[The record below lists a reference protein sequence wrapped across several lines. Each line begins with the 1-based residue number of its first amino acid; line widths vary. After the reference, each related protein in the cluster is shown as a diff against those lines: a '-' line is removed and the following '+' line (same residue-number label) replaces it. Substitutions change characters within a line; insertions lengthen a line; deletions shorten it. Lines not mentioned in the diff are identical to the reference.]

1 MNGKVGLIIAREYW
15 TRVRK
20 KTFLISTILTPL
32 AVLAIMVVSGMLN
45 SGALS
50 KSKTYLVV
58 DETGILESRIR
69 QSESSAF
76 VFVDGDIAKA
86 RELYAGGGYETILR
100 VPAMDISK
108 PITDLEVTILGNE
121 RPGFG
126 AMETLQGRLESA
138 MKKYNYEIAGVD
150 QDALDQLESDVDLHI
165 ELMQEGAEDKALS
178 NSSVAIGSV
187 IGGAMGFIMY
197 IVLIV
202 YGTFVMRSVMEEKI
216 NRIVEVVI
224 SSVKPFQLMLGK
236 IVGVGLV
243 GLTQIA
249 VWLVL
254 IGIGMTV
261 MSIYF
266 APEQLPTGDITAAM
280 AEAQDSGFSMSG
292 FISELAEVNWLLIGF
307 CFVVFFF
314 GGYFIYSS
322 LFAAVGSAIGDD
334 MAEGQSLTFPIMLP
348 IIISIMILFPALE
361 DPNGGIAVFGSI
373 FPLTSPIIMPA
384 RAAFDPPMWQLLVS
398 IALLIAS
405 CAGVVW
411 LSGKIYRAGILL
423 YGKKLSLKNL
433 WQIIRD

>member
-1 MNGKVGLIIAREYW
+1 MKGKVGLIIAREYW

-32 AVLAIMVVSGMLN
+32 AILAIMVVSGVLS

-58 DETGILESRIR
+58 DETGVLESRIR
-69 QSESSAF
+69 QSDSHVFEF
-76 VFVDGDIAKA
+76 VEGDINKAK
-86 RELYAGGGYETILR
+86 ELYAAGGYETILR
-100 VPAMDISK
+100 VPAMDVSQ
-108 PITDLEVTILGNE
+108 PITDIKVTIIGNE

-126 AMETLQGRLESA
+126 AMESLQGRLESA

-150 QDALDQLESDVDLHI
+150 QDALDDLKSKVDLTI
-165 ELMQEGAEDKALS
+165 ELMRDGGEDRAVS

-187 IGGAMGFIMY
+187 IGGVMGFIMY

-261 MSIYF
+261 MSLF
-266 APEQLPTGDITAAM
+266 FTPDQMPTGEITAAM
-280 AEAQDSGFSMSG
+280 AEVEESGFSMAKLFTDLG
-292 FISELAEVNWLLIGF
+292 EINWLLVGS
-307 CFVVFFF
+307 CFIVYFF

-348 IIISIMILFPALE
+348 IIISFMMLFPALE

-373 FPLTSPIIMPA
+373 FPLTSPILMPA
-384 RAAFDPPMWQLLVS
+384 RAAFDPPMWQVLLS